1 MAKAGKKGGGFLD
14 NMFSAGIGAYA
25 AKNSSSMGELLMTLF
40 KYAVVIILIL
50 VAVGFVAS
58 LLGTTERFTI
68 LPSSPT
74 DPKYPGV
81 AVAPSESRESGYVR
95 TPAGNVYRT

>member
-1 MAKAGKKGGGFLD
+1 MAKAGKKGGGFID

-25 AKNSSSMGELLMTLF
+25 AKNSGSMSELLLTLF

-50 VAVGFVAS
+50 LAVGFVAS
-58 LLGTTERFTI
+58 LLGNTERFTI
-68 LPSSPT
+68 LPNSPT